1 MKQQHI
7 LTFFISCVLLILST
21 SAIAQIETPSG
32 TEIKT
37 QTQEQ
42 KQDSVRFREKYGLR
56 IGGDFGKL
64 VRSFIADNYTGFEV
78 NADYR
83 ISKRLYIAGEI
94 GFEEKT
100 TENDFL
106 NSTASGGYF
115 KGGIDYNMYQN
126 WLGMENMIYSG
137 FRVGASSFTQT
148 INSFTTYNTNQ
159 FWEQFSSDE
168 AIDFDGLNAI
178 WAEIILGI
186 KAEVLNNLYIG
197 LNVQLKGLVS
207 ETAPDNFENIYIPG
221 FDRTYDSSGFGI
233 AFGYNISYLIPF
245 YKKDK

>member
-1 MKQQHI
+1 MKQ
-7 LTFFISCVLLILST
+7 LRTLLFFISCVLLVSQ
-21 SAIAQIETPSG
+21 SAVAQIESDA
-32 TEIKT
+32 ESNT
-37 QTQEQ
+37 QD
-42 KQDSVRFREKYGLR
+42 QDSVVYKERYGLR

-64 VRSFIADNYTGFEV
+64 VRSFIADNYSGFEV

-83 ISKRLYIAGEI
+83 ITKNIYVAGEI

-100 TENDFL
+100 TENEFL

-126 WLGMENMIYSG
+126 WFGMENMIYCG

-159 FWEQFSSDE
+159 FWDQFSSDE
-168 AIDFDGLNAI
+168 AIEFDGLNAI
-178 WAEIILGI
+178 WAELILGI
-186 KAEVLNNLYIG
+186 KAEVIHNVYIG
-197 LNVQLKGLVS
+197 LNVQMKSLIS
-207 ETAPDNFENIYIPG
+207 ETEPDNFENVYIPG
-221 FDRTYDSSGFGI
+221 FDRTYDSGRFGI
-233 AFGYNISYLIPF
+233 AFGYNISYLIPL